1 MQLFILLLDHCT
13 VVRNVFIVFII
24 KRLMEISGIVLI
36 VGVFVLL
43 IWFFLVFRRARHK
56 FFSHFLL
63 VLLIFLFITFA
74 ISIRGSDVSFKTS
87 SGVLSAGKIYL
98 NWLGSAFGNVK
109 SITGYATKL
118 DWDNSNETSKKK

>member
-87 SGVLSAGKIYL
+87 SGVLSAGKIYF